1 MAAPT
6 LNEIREFFGIENA
19 AAFRKEWMELSPESR
34 AQIKTGIENGTL
46 TY

>member
-6 LNEIREFFGIENA
+6 LNDIREFFGIENA
-19 AAFRKEWMELSPESR
+19 ATFRKEWMALSPESR
-34 AQIKTGIENGTL
+34 AQIKAGIESGTF